1 MHIWTFFVPLS
12 VALSTNLLSLF
23 QEDGHVVQ
31 AWSSV
36 PHPSPYCVNLQCI
49 VKQSCRDEF
58 LSLVRN
64 NQRLTL
70 EEPEA
75 LQYTV
80 GEDID
85 ISNVFYIHEQF
96 RSPEGFAYHKT
107 TPHNA
112 EWQLFRKEKNPF
124 ESAPVVHFYH
134 GTHAPER
141 VPVRDAFCLN
151 VQLSMRPEVREEF
164 LKVIENNARGS
175 NQDEP
180 LCLQYIYGEDTDTPN
195 VFHFHEQF
203 TGKDGGKEGFDAHA
217 ATDHFAKWEHF
228 LVSQDPFSKPPIV
241 QFFRT
246 I

>member
-1 MHIWTFFVPLS
+1 
-12 VALSTNLLSLF
+12 
-23 QEDGHVVQ
+23 
-31 AWSSV
+31 
-36 PHPSPYCVNLQCI
+36 
-49 VKQSCRDEF
+49 
-58 LSLVRN
+58 
-64 NQRLTL
+64 L

-85 ISNVFYIHEQF
+85 IPNVFYIHEQF

-112 EWQLFRKEKNPF
+112 EWQQFRIESKPF
-124 ESAPVVHFYH
+124 ESNPVVHFYH

-151 VQLSMRPEVREEF
+151 VQLSIRPEMREEF
-164 LKVIENNARGS
+164 LKVIENNFRGS

-180 LCLQYIYGEDTDTPN
+180 LCLQYIYGEDKDTPN
-195 VFHFHEQF
+195 VFHFHEQY
-203 TGKDGGKEGFDAHA
+203 TGNDGGKEGFDAHA
-217 ATDHFAKWEHF
+217 ATDHFAKWEQF
-228 LVSQDPFSKPPIV
+228 ASQDPFFKPPIV